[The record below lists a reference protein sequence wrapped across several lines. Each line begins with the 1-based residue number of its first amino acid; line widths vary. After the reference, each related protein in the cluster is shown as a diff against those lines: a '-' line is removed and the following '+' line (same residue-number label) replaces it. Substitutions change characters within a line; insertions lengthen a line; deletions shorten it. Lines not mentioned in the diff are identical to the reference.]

1 MKTQRTFTHVFSAIA
16 ATLTLSAHAGEK
28 STPKLPESLLIK
40 EEFGT
45 FLGLRP
51 YSHTL
56 GISLWNTAKLYEVH
70 EDMEY
75 KGLKGAE
82 SKLGKKVEAKA
93 KEVAKGH
100 GGILI
105 TDYSHLNIGTYLGFE
120 EGHGSAVLFRLR
132 KQFQFLN
139 EDVEDATYQYVDDRK
154 ANDSGGHIEAAA
166 MFDLYW
172 DPLYNKPSNIR
183 LTEWVD
189 NQYRFWIRTGF
200 EVNKNDLPGATKVD
214 QQKFFA
220 LLNFQ
225 ANPDQNAKFLWIP
238 GREINSPQIVQL
250 GAVLERNELTGEE
263 STQWIVG
270 WAPLFNVFDQ
280 LDENTFLKRFG
291 GFGLNKRMYFGEKK
305 TTAKIV
311 KPNPDPTEVIVDTSE
326 SHKGRW
332 YMSINPSFT
341 ALGQSDA
348 RGIVSAAGNAIGGIR
363 SQKDLEKLREEQF
376 RWKLTALVGYDDG
389 LLELSY
395 TATGHHPL
403 GDFGTSY
410 IAQEARLD
418 WDLGRTAVNVA
429 QRAGKMGAVTPRD
442 WQNFKAYVSYKRGE
456 FEPNYA
462 DVDLVSAG
470 LSVRF

>member
-1 MKTQRTFTHVFSAIA
+1 MEKVILTHIITAISSMLA
-16 ATLTLSAHAGEK
+16 LSANAGHYDAPK
-28 STPKLPESLLIK
+28 TPTSLLVR

-45 FLGLRP
+45 FFGFGQ

-56 GISLWNTAKLYEVH
+56 GFSLGSTAKLYEVH

-82 SKLGKKVEAKA
+82 SQLGKKVEAKA
-93 KEVAKGH
+93 KEVAKGK
-100 GGILI
+100 GGMLI

-120 EGHGSAVLFRLR
+120 GGHGSAVLFRLR

-166 MFDLYW
+166 MFDLYL
-172 DPLYNKPSNIR
+172 DPLYNGPSWANI
-183 LTEWVD
+183 TGVVT
-189 NQYRFWIRTGF
+189 NPYRFWIRTGF
-200 EVNKNDLPGATKVD
+200 ELNKNDLPGATRVD

-225 ANPDQNAKFLWIP
+225 ANPDQKARFLWIP
-238 GREINSPQIVQL
+238 GRQINSPQIVQL

-263 STQWIVG
+263 STQWILG

-280 LDENTFLKRFG
+280 LDENKFRKAFE
-291 GFGLNKRMYFGEKK
+291 GFGLNKRMYFGKEK
-305 TTAKIV
+305 TTAKV
-311 KPNPDPTEVIVDTSE
+311 VSTNAEETVVTVNSDE
-326 SHKGRW
+326 SHKGRF
-332 YMSINPSFT
+332 YVSINPSFT

-348 RGIVSAAGNAIGGIR
+348 RGILGAAEKKLGEARSA
-363 SQKDLEKLREEQF
+363 KDLEKLREEQF
-376 RWKLTALVGYDDG
+376 RWQLTTLVGYNEG

-418 WDLGRTAVNVA
+418 WDLGRTAVKVA
-429 QRAGKMGAVTPRD
+429 QRVGKMEKVTPRD
-442 WQNFKAYVSYKRGE
+442 WQDWKAYVSYKRGE
-456 FEPNYA
+456 FEPNYT

-470 LSVRF
+470 MSLRF